1 MFFFKRHRKQCRYG
15 GSCKL
20 YIKDKS
26 CEFLHSH
33 NKLSNHDNIH
43 ENVMDQLKE
52 SEDYSVKIKH
62 EVLELKKMN
71 KGKTLIID
79 DLNFKMVNL
88 VDFVE

>member
-1 MFFFKRHRKQCRYG
+1 
-15 GSCKL
+15 
-20 YIKDKS
+20 
-26 CEFLHSH
+26 
-33 NKLSNHDNIH
+33 
-43 ENVMDQLKE
+43 MDQLKE

-71 KGKTLIID
+71 KEKTLIID